1 MNHHNPLPA
10 RCSKVSIN
18 SDCSQL
24 MFGAPQAKSKIL
36 DWVWV
41 QKLLHKKSL
50 LELICETVN
59 DLDSD
64 KHFPI

>member
-1 MNHHNPLPA
+1 
-10 RCSKVSIN
+10 
-18 SDCSQL
+18 
-24 MFGAPQAKSKIL
+24 MFSAPQAKSKIL

-50 LELICETVN
+50 LELISETVN

-64 KHFPI
+64 KYFPI

>member
-1 MNHHNPLPA
+1 
-10 RCSKVSIN
+10 
-18 SDCSQL
+18 
-24 MFGAPQAKSKIL
+24 MFRAPQAKSEIQ

-50 LELICETVN
+50 LELVSEIVN